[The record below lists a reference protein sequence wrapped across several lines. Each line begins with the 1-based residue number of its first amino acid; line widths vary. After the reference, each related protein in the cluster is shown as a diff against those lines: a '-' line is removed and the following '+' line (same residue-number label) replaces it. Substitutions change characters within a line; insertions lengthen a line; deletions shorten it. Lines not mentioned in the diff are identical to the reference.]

1 MINAILLILFQLI
14 TGSTDIRE
22 VVKEFHDLKTEKSE
36 IQFIEKYKQSLD
48 PSVLAYVVS
57 VAMKQAEY
65 SYNPYYK
72 IKIFKT
78 NKKKLNTLL
87 NSNKSNIHLRYV
99 RLVAQENAP
108 SILGYDDYIMED
120 KAFLKKKLDQKDK
133 IDYLDK
139 YIKANTSL

>member
-65 SYNPYYK
+65 SYNK